1 MISRRKMLKM
11 LASFPLFGG
20 IAASKMG
27 MAASS
32 KEASSASAERDLFE
46 ELGIETLINGRG
58 TLTFLSGSLMQP
70 EVVQAI
76 ESTSH
81 EFANLYEVQDKVGER
96 IAEMLNCEAAMVT
109 SGAAG
114 ALTLG
119 TAAAITGTD
128 EEMIKKL
135 PNISGPRREVIIQ
148 KRHRYS
154 YDHAVRNT
162 GVKMVEVESAREME
176 EAINDRTVMSLFFNA
191 AAQFGGFEH
200 TIGHEEFVAI
210 SKKHDIPSFIDAAA
224 DVPPPDNLF
233 KYIDIGFDLVTFSGG
248 KAIRGPQSSG
258 LLYGRK
264 DLIEAAKLNHNPHSD
279 SIGRGMKVNK
289 EEIFG
294 MMVALESYL
303 ERDHEQQWEEWVGR
317 TKTIAAEAEKVPT
330 VTSERK
336 VNSGPANHFP
346 DLQLSWDQ
354 SRVQIKP
361 EDVVKKLQE
370 GEPRIEVSSNDEGL
384 YITVVMMKPDQV
396 GIVGRR
402 VREVLSQAV

>member
-11 LASFPLFGG
+11 LAGFPLFGG
-20 IAASKMG
+20 IAAANMG
-27 MAASS
+27 DADAQTSSSPAAS
-32 KEASSASAERDLFE
+32 ERDLFE

-70 EVVQAI
+70 EVVEAI
-76 ESTSH
+76 KSTSD
-81 EFANLYEVQDKVGER
+81 EFANLYEVQDKVGQR
-96 IAEMLNCEAAMVT
+96 IAELLNCEAAMVT

-119 TAAAITGTD
+119 TAAVITGTD
-128 EEMIKKL
+128 EEKIKKL
-135 PNISGPRREVIIQ
+135 PNLPGPRREVIIQ
-148 KRHRYS
+148 KRHRYG

-162 GVKMVEVESAREME
+162 GIRMIEVESAAEME
-176 EAINDRTVMSLFFNA
+176 EVINDRTVMSLFFNA

-200 TIGHEEFVAI
+200 SIGHEEFVAI
-210 SKKHDIPSFIDAAA
+210 SRKHDIPSFIDAAA
-224 DVPPPDNLF
+224 DVPPPENLF
-233 KYIDIGFDLVTFSGG
+233 RYIEMGFDLVTFSGG
-248 KAIRGPQSSG
+248 KAIRGPQSAG

-303 ERDHEQQWEEWVGR
+303 ERDHEQQWEEWVGW
-317 TKTIAAEAEKVPT
+317 TETIAEEAETLPSV
-330 VTSERK
+330 SGELK
-336 VNSGPANHFP
+336 VNDGPANHFP

-354 SRVQIKP
+354 SQVEISPQ
-361 EDVVKKLQE
+361 EVVKKLQE
-370 GEPRIEVSSNDEGL
+370 GKPRIEISSNDEGL
-384 YITVVMMKPDQV
+384 YITVVTMKPEQV
-396 GIVGRR
+396 EIVARR
-402 VREVLSQAV
+402 IREVLEQAV